1 MTAEYITKT
10 DLKVARGWTD
20 AAIKK
25 FLGSEDKNTKNP
37 VYRSA
42 SPVCLYLIER
52 VLEAESTEE
61 FEQWKKLSEK
71 RRAAA
76 KKASQTRQERERQ
89 RQIEAQEKALELQ
102 KQQLLFGKAISVVKL
117 NIQPLSYKELVVLAC
132 EQWNKNNP
140 EIAKSTVQTKTEIT
154 PFSRFIESMNGF
166 GRKKI
171 PALVE
176 QAQGYL
182 AMYYQSQDSGDPQ
195 EMRRVTVALYTLC
208 GECEN
213 LLNHMG
219 SQHPT
224 LKQALDLKSLNR
236 FNHKTSDEELANWV
250 SNFIDVV
257 EDGVETLVVQGSGKF
272 IKIQNLINSA
282 ILKIHEVELQTCQ
295 EELNAIA
302 EHFQEW
308 VPSAAF
314 QVKQRCHQLL
324 KETYPDFTS

>member
-10 DLKVARGWTD
+10 DLKVTRGWTD

-25 FLGSEDKNTKNP
+25 FLGSEDKNSKNP

-42 SPVCLYLIER
+42 SPVCLYLLER

-61 FEQWKKLSEK
+61 FEHWKKLSEK
-71 RRAAA
+71 RREAA

-89 RQIEAQEKALELQ
+89 REIEAQQKALELQ
-102 KQQLLFGKAISVVKL
+102 KQQQLFGKAISVVKL
-117 NIQPLSYKELVVLAC
+117 NIQPLPYKELVALAC
-132 EQWNKNNP
+132 EEWNKNNP
-140 EIAKSTVQTKTEIT
+140 EIAKSNVQTKTEIT
-154 PFSRFIESMNGF
+154 KFSRFIELMGGF

-182 AMYYQSQDSGDPQ
+182 ALYYQSKESEDAQ
-195 EMRRVTVALYTLC
+195 ETRRIVVALHALC
-208 GECEN
+208 GECEG
-213 LLNHMG
+213 LLNNMG
-219 SQHPT
+219 SKHPI
-224 LKQALDLKSLNR
+224 LKQALDLKSLNSFAR
-236 FNHKTSDEELANWV
+236 KTSEEELTNWV

-257 EDGVETLVVQGSGKF
+257 EGGVETLVVQGSGKI

-282 ILKIHEVELQTCQ
+282 ILKIHEAELKTCQ

-302 EHFQEW
+302 EQFQEW

-324 KETYPDFTS
+324 KEKYPYFTQ

>member
-10 DLKVARGWTD
+10 DLKAARGWTD

-25 FLGSEDKNTKNP
+25 FLGSEDKNSKNP

-42 SPVCLYLIER
+42 SPVCLYLLER
-52 VLEAESTEE
+52 VVEAEASEE
-61 FEQWKKLSEK
+61 FEHWKKLSEK
-71 RRAAA
+71 RRESA
-76 KKASQTRQERERQ
+76 KKAAQTRQERERQ
-89 RQIEAQEKALELQ
+89 RQIEAQQKALELH
-102 KQQLLFGKAISVVKL
+102 KQQQLFGEAISVVKL
-117 NIQPLSYKELVVLAC
+117 NIQQLPHKELVVLAC
-132 EQWNKNNP
+132 EEWNKNNP
-140 EIAKSTVQTKTEIT
+140 EIASSNVQTRTEIT

-182 AMYYQSQDSGDPQ
+182 AMYYQSRESEDSQ
-195 EMRRVTVALYTLC
+195 EMRRIIVALYALC
-208 GECEN
+208 GECES

-219 SQHPT
+219 SQHPI
-224 LKQALDLKSLNR
+224 LKQALDLKSLNH
-236 FNHKTSDEELANWV
+236 FNRKTSDEELANWV

-257 EDGVETLVVQGSGKF
+257 EGGVETLVVQGSGKI
-272 IKIQNLINSA
+272 IKIQNLINST
-282 ILKIHEVELQTCQ
+282 ILKIHEAEIQTCQ

-308 VPSAAF
+308 IPSAAF

-324 KETYPDFTS
+324 KEKYPYFTA